1 MYAPYAVI
9 NERVIV
15 VDAERFRGQ
24 FHSESVPDRITDHIL
39 ELIRSRQ
46 LNPGDQ
52 LPPERDL
59 AQIMRVSRA
68 SLRESIRS
76 LAMLNVLEMR
86 HGSGTYVSSLKP
98 ELLVEK
104 LELVFSVNDST
115 FLDLIQ
121 ARQVVEPGLA
131 MLAAQNVTTAHE
143 RALNDIMARSW
154 KCLEQNPADFPMLDI
169 EFHVYIADM
178 ANNATLKHFLRSV
191 TRLSIASSRRTATD
205 AASVRRAVENHA
217 EITDAILAH
226 DPSAASAAMLV
237 HLKGVEDKIR
247 KLVDAKTES

>member
-1 MYAPYAVI
+1 MEESYFQGQ
-9 NERVIV
+9 
-15 VDAERFRGQ
+15 FRG
-24 FHSESVPDRITDHIL
+24 ESVPERIVEHIL
-39 ELIRSRQ
+39 KLIRSRQ

-86 HGSGTYVSSLKP
+86 HGSGTYVSSLEP

-131 MLAAQNVTTAHE
+131 ILAAQRSTPSHIK
-143 RALNDIMARSW
+143 ALSEIMARSW
-154 KCLEQNPADFPMLDI
+154 QCVEQSPEDFPLIDI
-169 EFHVYIADM
+169 EFHIYIASM
-178 ANNATLKHFLRSV
+178 AENATLKHFLRSV
-191 TRLSIASSRRTATD
+191 TRLSIASSQRTATD
-205 AASVRRAVENHA
+205 INSVRQAIEDHEMIFSAIA
-217 EITDAILAH
+217 ERN
-226 DPSAASAAMLV
+226 PSAASAAMLN
-237 HLKGVEDKIR
+237 HLRGVENKIR
-247 KLVDAKTES
+247 HLGMSELTDS

>member
-1 MYAPYAVI
+1 VT
-9 NERVIV
+9 NEIH
-15 VDAERFRGQ
+15 FQGQ
-24 FHSESVPDRITDHIL
+24 FHSESVPDRITARIL
-39 ELIRSRQ
+39 RLIRDKQ

-59 AQIMRVSRA
+59 ARIMQVSRA

-131 MLAAQNVTTAHE
+131 MLAALRVNPTYTQVLH
-143 RALNDIMARSW
+143 DIMARSRDCME
-154 KCLEQNPADFPMLDI
+154 KNPTDFPALDI
-169 EFHVYIADM
+169 EFHVYIAEM
-178 ANNATLKHFLRSV
+178 ANNATLKRFLRSV
-191 TRLSIASSRRTATD
+191 TRLSIASSQRTATD
-205 AASVRRAVENHA
+205 VDSIRQAIEDHER
-217 EITDAILAH
+217 ITDAILSS
-226 DPSAASAAMLV
+226 DPSGASAAMLV
-237 HLKGVEDKIR
+237 HLRGVEDKIR
-247 KLVDAKTES
+247 KLVDSDPAS